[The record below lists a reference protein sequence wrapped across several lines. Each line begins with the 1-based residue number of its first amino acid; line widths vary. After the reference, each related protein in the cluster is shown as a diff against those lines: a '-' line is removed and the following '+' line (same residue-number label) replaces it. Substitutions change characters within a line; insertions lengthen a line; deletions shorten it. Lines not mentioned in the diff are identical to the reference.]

1 MQQAEFRGCDVSKLA
16 AHRERH
22 GVTMQFEIGSGD
34 AYGQG
39 LLKTP
44 QHRPDA
50 RCEFASAERF
60 GDVIVGAKIQA
71 AHAVFL
77 TGTRSQKDDWDSSE
91 ITAFPDLAADF
102 KAAVSGNH
110 DVQQKEGRRLLAR
123 LRQHVVAGNTK
134 ADIEPGCLQ
143 MMADQVGD
151 VGIVFKNNNVLF
163 QVSFKRL
170 RVTILT
176 ASTLED

>member
-1 MQQAEFRGCDVSKLA
+1 MQQTEFGGCNVRGISADS
-16 AHRERH
+16 ERH

-50 RCEFASAERF
+50 RCKFASAERF
-60 GDVIVGAKIQA
+60 GDVIVGAKIQT

-77 TGTRSQKDDWDSSE
+77 PCTGREKNDWYAGK
-91 ITAFPDLAADF
+91 ITAFADLAADF

-110 DVQQKEGRRLLAR
+110 DVQQKEGRRLLAS

-134 ADIEPGCLQ
+134 ADIESGRLQ

-163 QVSFKRL
+163 QVSFQPL

>member
-1 MQQAEFRGCDVSKLA
+1 MQNTKFRGGNPRGLT
-16 AHRERH
+16 AHFERH
-22 GVTMQFEIGSGD
+22 GVTMQFKVGSGN
-34 AYGQG
+34 ACGQW

-50 RCEFASAERF
+50 RCKFASAERF
-60 GDVIVGAKIQA
+60 GDVIVGAKIQTA
-71 AHAVFL
+71 NAVFL
-77 TGTRSQKDDWDSSE
+77 SCTGREKNDWYAGQ
-91 ITAFPDLAADF
+91 ITAFANLATDF

-134 ADIEPGCLQ
+134 ADIEPGGLQ
-143 MMADQVGD
+143 VMADQVGD
-151 VGIVFKNNNVLF
+151 VGIVFKNNDVLF
-163 QVSFKRL
+163 QVSFQRL